1 MAVLSDADRAAAWA
15 DWMRDVSGAREACA
29 FTKAQGRAAFDAM
42 DQWFS
47 GNAATLNSALPVAF
61 RTNATTAQKARLLMA
76 VIRQR
81 YLKGA

>member
-15 DWMRDVSGAREACA
+15 DWMRDVSSVREPCA
-29 FTKAQGRAAFDAM
+29 FSKAQGRAAFDAI

-47 GNAATLNSALPVAF
+47 DNAVTLNSALPLAF